1 MVHICTTARER
12 VKHRGGNDRPRAL
25 SGKEKKSIGQYIRQN
40 NEITLNELKENLSRT
55 HHKLVSSSTI
65 SRHLH
70 EYGYKNVLPKSTHI
84 LTSDDKIPRL
94 LDWPSNSPDVNPIEN
109 IWSIIKRKVE
119 KRKPKNIDELEL
131 FLTEEFYNVETNIA
145 KNSVLS
151 MENRCLSLISS
162 KGERIKY

>member
-1 MVHICTTARER
+1 
-12 VKHRGGNDRPRAL
+12 
-25 SGKEKKSIGQYIRQN
+25 
-40 NEITLNELKENLSRT
+40 
-55 HHKLVSSSTI
+55 
-65 SRHLH
+65 
-70 EYGYKNVLPKSTHI
+70 
-84 LTSDDKIPRL
+84 L

-131 FLTEEFYNVETNIA
+131 FLTEEFYNVESNIA
-145 KNSVLS
+145 KNCVLS